1 MRIVNDSNGDGYVSG
16 FEKLIAE
23 VYGAHPGYA
32 AHRAASMDRAV
43 DRRNPFFRYGEYT
56 GFLVYDG
63 DRPVA
68 HAAAILDKRMDRSIG
83 LLGFFESL
91 PNGGYAERVVTE
103 VTGILAERGV
113 QTIRGPV
120 DMNTWN
126 GFRVS
131 YPEDEPPFLLEPFTR
146 GYYRFVFNRMGF
158 TVAQRNVSTLHAC
171 DEVGFDRFKGN
182 LETLCA
188 DGFTFSIACRDTLP
202 ALVRD
207 TYSIVDESFND
218 TWSFIP
224 ISLPE
229 FQYSSGHLG
238 RSADQLLL
246 HVAYSPTGK
255 PVGFCFGALDDGDS
269 GRRAIVKTVAA
280 VPMARRL
287 EVARALL
294 CDFFDTAT
302 DRGASQFILST
313 MREDNKQVRALTFG
327 RRTVYRRYEAYELTV
342 QETPV

>member
-1 MRIVNDSNGDGYVSG
+1 MRIVNHSNGDGGYITG
-16 FEKLIAE
+16 FETLTAE
-23 VYGAHPGYA
+23 VYGSHPGYA
-32 AHRAASMDRAV
+32 ANRAASMARAV
-43 DRRNPFFRYGEYT
+43 DRRNPFFRYGEYI
-56 GFLVYDG
+56 GFLAYDG
-63 DRPVA
+63 GRPVA
-68 HAAAILDKRMDRSIG
+68 HAAAILDRRLDSSIG
-83 LLGFFESL
+83 LFGFFESL
-91 PNGGYAERVVTE
+91 PNGGYSKGVIRE
-103 VTGILAERGV
+103 VAGALSERGV
-113 QTIRGPV
+113 QTIRGPI
-120 DMNTWN
+120 DLNTWN

-131 YPEDEPPFLLEPFTR
+131 YPEDKPPFLLEPFTR
-146 GYYRFVFNRMGF
+146 GYYRSIFDELGF
-158 TVAQRNVSTLHAC
+158 TVAQRNVSTLHAR

-188 DGFTFSIACRDTLP
+188 DGFTFSTASRDTLP
-202 ALVRD
+202 VLVRD
-207 TYSIVDESFND
+207 THSLVRECFGG

-229 FQYSSGHLG
+229 FQYGAGRLG
-238 RSADQLLL
+238 SADQLLL

-255 PVGFCFGALDDGDS
+255 PVGFCFGALDDAAD

-280 VPMARRL
+280 APMARRL

-294 CDFFDTAT
+294 CDFFDSAA

-342 QETPV
+342 RETPA